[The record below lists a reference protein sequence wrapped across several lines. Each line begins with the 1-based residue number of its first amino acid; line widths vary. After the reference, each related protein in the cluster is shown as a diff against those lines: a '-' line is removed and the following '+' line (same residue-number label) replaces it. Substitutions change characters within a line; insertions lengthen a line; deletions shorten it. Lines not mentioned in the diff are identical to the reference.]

1 MCECFRQETNVN
13 TLIMSTLTQE
23 ALIETVPTQQLPLVS
38 KPPISNMNITP
49 APTNEVAANAS
60 GKQGDSKLYSRRLL
74 IHTDASSTE
83 LAAGKVLKI
92 PDAENLFKPDFS
104 TASEGDLKELENCD
118 LTRGIVSKVEVMSC
132 FSSCDAP
139 VIMGLKLFNRTGSSK
154 SASYEDLKISNE
166 NGWLYSC
173 STNSL
178 GNVASKGRSGVTNVF
193 SLQPFERMRSGEG
206 VAVYTPSN
214 IISNRYINQYGSY
227 NWRNLWEGI
236 VQFPSEHFYYVAK
249 DHVIL
254 KVIEQNW
261 ELLGM
266 DVRSEIPRENK
277 YVKVATNVADRV
289 IKELYD
295 NVISR
300 IPFTKWNNMAAVFSS
315 DHIDT
320 KLEKNYKLSV
330 ELRVSFMYPSI
341 KE

>member
-1 MCECFRQETNVN
+1 
-13 TLIMSTLTQE
+13 MSTLAQE
-23 ALIETVPTQQLPLVS
+23 INQMQNTAPPLLTEKSSALQVSMPETVQNNVQA
-38 KPPISNMNITP
+38 TP
-49 APTNEVAANAS
+49 
-60 GKQGDSKLYSRRLL
+60 KGDSKLYSRRLL
-74 IHTDASSTE
+74 LHTTASAQQ
-83 LAAGKVLKI
+83 LAAGKVITI
-92 PDAENLFKPDFS
+92 PDAEAIFKPDFA
-104 TASEGDLKELENCD
+104 TTNEADLNQLQNCD
-118 LTRGIVSKVEVMSC
+118 LSRGIISKVEVMSC

-139 VIMGLKLFNRTGSSK
+139 VVMGLRLFNRNDSSK
-154 SASYEDLKISNE
+154 AASYEDLKISNE

-173 STNSL
+173 AKNNL
-178 GNVASKGRSGVTNVF
+178 GETASKGRSGITNVF
-193 SLQPFERMRSGEG
+193 SLQPFERMRQADG
-206 VAVYTPSN
+206 VSVYTPSN
-214 IISNRYINQYGSY
+214 IISNRYIAQYGSY

-236 VQFPSEHFYYVAK
+236 VQFPDEKFYYVSK

-266 DVRSEIPRENK
+266 DVRSEIPREGR

-300 IPFTKWNNMAAVFSS
+300 IPFTKWKNMAAVFSS
-315 DHIDT
+315 DHVDET
-320 KLEKNYKLSV
+320 LSKDYKLSV

>member
-1 MCECFRQETNVN
+1 
-13 TLIMSTLTQE
+13 MSTLNQE
-23 ALIETVPTQQLPLVS
+23 
-38 KPPISNMNITP
+38 PILENEHANAMITEPRVQNNIQV
-49 APTNEVAANAS
+49 APTMQPTTTNNTAAQ
-60 GKQGDSKLYSRRLL
+60 KGDSKLYSRRLL
-74 IHTDASSTE
+74 IHTDVSSQE
-83 LAAGKVLKI
+83 LAAGKVLTI
-92 PDAENLFKPDFS
+92 PNAEQIFKPDFT
-104 TASEGDLKELENCD
+104 TANESDLKELEACD
-118 LTRGIVSKVEVMSC
+118 LSRGIVSKVEIMSC

-139 VIMGLKLFNRTGSSK
+139 VVMGLKLFNRNNSSK
-154 SASYEDLKISNE
+154 AASYEDLKISNE

-173 STNSL
+173 SNNQL
-178 GNVASKGRSGVTNVF
+178 GNVSSKGRQGVTNVF
-193 SLQPFERMRSGEG
+193 SIQPFERMRQATG
-206 VAVYTPSN
+206 VSVYTPSN

-236 VQFPSEHFYYVAK
+236 VQFPDEEFYYVSK

-266 DVRSEIPRENK
+266 DIRSEIPRENR

-300 IPFTKWNNMAAVFSS
+300 IPFTKWKNMAAVFSS
-315 DHIDT
+315 DHIDST
-320 KLEKNYKLSV
+320 VDKNYNLSV

>member
-1 MCECFRQETNVN
+1 
-13 TLIMSTLTQE
+13 MSTLAQE
-23 ALIETVPTQQLPLVS
+23 INQMQNTAPPLLTENSSALQVSMPETVQNNVQA
-38 KPPISNMNITP
+38 TP
-49 APTNEVAANAS
+49 
-60 GKQGDSKLYSRRLL
+60 KGDSKLYSRRLL
-74 IHTDASSTE
+74 LHTTASAQQ
-83 LAAGKVLKI
+83 LAAGKVITI
-92 PDAENLFKPDFS
+92 PDAEAIFKPDFA
-104 TASEGDLKELENCD
+104 TTNEADLNQLQNCD
-118 LTRGIVSKVEVMSC
+118 LSRGIISKVEVMSC

-139 VIMGLKLFNRTGSSK
+139 VVMGLRLFNRNDSSK
-154 SASYEDLKISNE
+154 AASYEDLKISNE

-173 STNSL
+173 AKNNL
-178 GNVASKGRSGVTNVF
+178 GETASKGRSGITNVF
-193 SLQPFERMRSGEG
+193 SLQPFERMRQADG
-206 VAVYTPSN
+206 VSVYTPSN
-214 IISNRYINQYGSY
+214 IISNRYIAQYGSY

-236 VQFPSEHFYYVAK
+236 VQFPDEKFYYVSK

-266 DVRSEIPRENK
+266 DVRSEIPREGR

-300 IPFTKWNNMAAVFSS
+300 IPFTKWKNMAAVFSS
-315 DHIDT
+315 DHVDET
-320 KLEKNYKLSV
+320 LSKDYKLSV

>member
-1 MCECFRQETNVN
+1 MQN
-13 TLIMSTLTQE
+13 TAPPLLTE
-23 ALIETVPTQQLPLVS
+23 NSSALQVSMPETVQNNVQA
-38 KPPISNMNITP
+38 TP
-49 APTNEVAANAS
+49 
-60 GKQGDSKLYSRRLL
+60 KGDSKLYSRRLL
-74 IHTDASSTE
+74 LHTTASAQQ
-83 LAAGKVLKI
+83 LAAGKVITI
-92 PDAENLFKPDFS
+92 PDAEAIFKPDFA
-104 TASEGDLKELENCD
+104 TTNEADLNQLQNCD
-118 LTRGIVSKVEVMSC
+118 LSRGIISKVEVMSC

-139 VIMGLKLFNRTGSSK
+139 VVMGLRLFNRNDSSK
-154 SASYEDLKISNE
+154 AASYEDLKISNE

-173 STNSL
+173 AKNNL
-178 GNVASKGRSGVTNVF
+178 GETASKGRSGITNVF
-193 SLQPFERMRSGEG
+193 SLQPFERMRQADG
-206 VAVYTPSN
+206 VSVYTPSN
-214 IISNRYINQYGSY
+214 IISNRYIAQYGSY

-236 VQFPSEHFYYVAK
+236 VQFPDEKFYYVSK

-266 DVRSEIPRENK
+266 DVRSEIPREGR

-300 IPFTKWNNMAAVFSS
+300 IPFTKWKNMAAVFSS
-315 DHIDT
+315 DHVDET
-320 KLEKNYKLSV
+320 LSKDYKLSV